1 MVFDSVLE
9 EGKILYLLEPGY
21 IQTASRVMLTLKK
34 GANSEDSR
42 KLSTESAAQ

>member
-1 MVFDSVLE
+1 MPLFAAVKV
-9 EGKILYLLEPGY
+9 IYLLEPGY

-42 KLSTESAAQ
+42 KLSTESAAISY